1 MRPIL
6 PVKLTTYSTP
16 YTALPVARYFVNV
29 IYVQCGNTLDAPRP
43 RRRTLS
49 FHRVKAKTPA
59 HATRG
64 GTRQSVFILVSVT
77 IEHALYNK
85 EDPINHY
92 WAVWNMKAC
101 AARAIM

>member
-1 MRPIL
+1 M
-6 PVKLTTYSTP
+6 
-16 YTALPVARYFVNV
+16 
-29 IYVQCGNTLDAPRP
+29 CGNTLDAPRP
-43 RRRTLS
+43 RRRTPYL
-49 FHRVKAKTPA
+49 HRVKAKTPA

-64 GTRQSVFILVSVT
+64 GTRQSVFILVSVTNT